1 MNTYFLRT
9 KIAIVVVSFLLL
21 VYRIA
26 LTYVQK
32 AGWCKSSSSCLL
44 PHDMVWSPT
53 FAILAFFVFCIACF
67 LFSISDRIFRAWV
80 VFSVIW
86 AFVTLSWM
94 TGDPTHLDA
103 FSWVPTVETEVIAIW
118 MGLLFAYVS
127 MVIFRVMTWRENRGI
142 KAV

>member
-1 MNTYFLRT
+1 
-9 KIAIVVVSFLLL
+9 
-21 VYRIA
+21 
-26 LTYVQK
+26 
-32 AGWCKSSSSCLL
+32 
-44 PHDMVWSPT
+44 MVWSPT